1 MSFAE
6 VLTAHNRYCDETM
19 RQARN
24 LLSQANAGKE
34 KGNLQESE
42 RLVAEAEKIT
52 QSVEK
57 TMREFDIEHR
67 EDLEALM
74 RVVGDRKVAGLSDI
88 GYNEDAK
95 ELYLNAK
102 EQENRRIAFTHCE
115 DEEGCGFLVE
125 FKHPNSTFFFC
136 KEHGTGI
143 NLDLNTV
150 SAGGAECELHGK
162 MERYDLLKD
171 DNVCPRC
178 EKTTLAIL
186 SVGR

>member
-1 MSFAE
+1 MTFAE
-6 VLTAHNRYCDETM
+6 TLTAHNKYCNDTM
-19 RQARN
+19 SRARN
-24 LLSQANAGKE
+24 LLSQASAEEK

-52 QSVEK
+52 KSVEE
-57 TMREFDIEHR
+57 TMRDFDSAHSG
-67 EDLEALM
+67 DLEALM
-74 RVVGDRKVAGLSDI
+74 SAVGERKVAGLSKNS
-88 GYNEDAK
+88 YNESAK
-95 ELYLNAK
+95 EIYLNQE
-102 EQENRRIAFTHCE
+102 EQEKRRIAFTHCE
-115 DEEGCGFLVE
+115 DNCGFLVE

-150 SAGGAECELHGK
+150 SAEGVVCELHGQ

-178 EKTTLAIL
+178 EKTTLAVL